1 MFVDYKPTPTN
12 PFSPICEL
20 CATDKAGKKVQAGL
34 SSYFDEQWAP
44 RKSAEATLQSD
55 YIDAL
60 TIVSGGE
67 DTSATPGYKNIN
79 LDLNLDAGGK
89 YGYLCFHKE
98 KYKPVGANTQ
108 AITELQLIVG
118 KDAPTPAGFRK
129 LNTDLSLDAGGD
141 YVYLCY
147 KVDDYDPATAI
158 IAITAFWGTD
168 EDVAPPYGF
177 VKLPTDVNLNAG
189 SKIIFLSYAKKGT
202 TMIIDFHL

>member
-1 MFVDYKPTPTN
+1 MSNGHQGISGGN
-12 PFSPICEL
+12 PAVGLHSCTYH
-20 CATDKAGKKVQAGL
+20 CVRRRRHASDAGL
-34 SSYFDEQWAP
+34 QEDRSRLEP
-44 RKSAEATLQSD
+44 RRRWQVRS
-55 YIDAL
+55 
-60 TIVSGGE
+60 
-67 DTSATPGYKNIN
+67 
-79 LDLNLDAGGK
+79 
-89 YGYLCFHKE
+89 LCFHKE
-98 KYKPVGANTQ
+98 KYKLVGTNTQ

-118 KDAPTPAGFRK
+118 KDAPTPAGFRN
-129 LNTDLSLDAGGD
+129 LNTDLNLDAGGD